1 MIKKAI
7 AVLTILIIL
16 AVGAILSLYFYAWM
30 VVDHHFIDYESVQD
44 VYDTVSSQ
52 FIIGETTEDEV
63 AYQLENDIFGSMYCN
78 PVRVLLDDPD
88 ESGIICEALA
98 ERAFIFPLLYVIVFR
113 FDEGI
118 LSEIEVSTHVNV
130 T

>member
-1 MIKKAI
+1 MIKKAFAGLI
-7 AVLTILIIL
+7 ILIIL
-16 AVGAILSLYFYAWM
+16 AIGAILSMYFYGWM
-30 VVDHHFIDYESVQD
+30 VVDHYFIDHESVQD
-44 VYDTVSSQ
+44 VYDTLSSQ
-52 FIIGETTEDEV
+52 FIIGETTEEEV
-63 AYQLENDIFGSMYCN
+63 TYQLENDVFGSMYCN

-113 FDEGI
+113 FHEGI
-118 LSEIEVSTHVNV
+118 LSEIEVSTDVNV

>member
-1 MIKKAI
+1 MIKKAFSGLI
-7 AVLTILIIL
+7 ILIIL
-16 AVGAILSLYFYAWM
+16 AIGAILSMYFYGWM
-30 VVDHHFIDYESVQD
+30 VVDHYFIDYESVQD
-44 VYDTVSSQ
+44 VYDTLSSQ
-52 FIIGETTEDEV
+52 LIIGETTEEEV
-63 AYQLENDIFGSMYCN
+63 AYQLENDVFGSMDCN

-113 FDEGI
+113 FHKGI
-118 LSEIEVSTHVNV
+118 LSEIEVSTDVNV